1 MTMLPPENL
10 PPESEPVP
18 DGLLKIVLLSV
29 GITLGLSVIA
39 IWIVTHTG

>member
-1 MTMLPPENL
+1 MLPPDDL
-10 PPESEPVP
+10 PPQTEPVP

-29 GITLGLSVIA
+29 GITLGLSAVA